1 MTLVFRPHLPLY
13 LRQHPV
19 YCSVHQASRSASS
32 REFCLCL
39 LSHHSSSM
47 RFWGLELRSSRLH
60 RKLFNLSL
68 NEQARER
75 VAFLGPLN
83 VPINFRNNS
92 STCWKW
98 RGLLQFDFTYQL
110 EGSFVFYREISTVS
124 FSSQMWNIFSFKFPV
139 STVSVLFHTVHLW
152 PELSCCRSF
161 IGFCLW
167 IVVAKI

>member
-68 NEQARER
+68 NKQTREW

-83 VPINFRNNS
+83 VPINFRNQLVENGEGCYNL
-92 STCWKW
+92 TLHTNL
-98 RGLLQFDFTYQL
+98 RAVLFFILRYQL
-110 EGSFVFYREISTVS
+110 LASVHRCGTSFLLS
-124 FSSQMWNIFSFKFPV
+124 FLSALSAFCSSHRPPLTWAFLLP
-139 STVSVLFHTVHLW
+139 LFHWVL
-152 PELSCCRSF
+152 PLDCC
-161 IGFCLW
+161 C
-167 IVVAKI
+167 